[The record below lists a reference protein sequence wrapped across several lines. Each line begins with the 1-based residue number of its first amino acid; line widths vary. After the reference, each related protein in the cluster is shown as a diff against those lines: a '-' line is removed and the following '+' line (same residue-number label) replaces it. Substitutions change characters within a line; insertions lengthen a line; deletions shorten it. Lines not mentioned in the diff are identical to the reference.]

1 MRQVAQNYKTGELVM
16 LDVAAPTCRSGGV
29 LVRTEYSLVSAGTE
43 MMKVGESKMS
53 LLGKARARP
62 DQVRK
67 VLDSITQQ
75 GVAATYRK
83 VVNRLDSFTPLGY
96 SMAGVIEEVGA
107 GVTDLTVGQ
116 RVACGGNLYAHHAEF
131 DWVPRNLCVAVPE
144 GVEPAH
150 AAFATVGAIA
160 MQAFRRADARL
171 GETACVIGL
180 GLIGQL
186 LVQILHGAGVHVVG
200 IDVSE
205 DRCRLAM
212 ENGVAAAVAGGTEA
226 LGELIG
232 PMAALTEGAGADHVF
247 LAASTDSRDPL
258 FLAAELAR
266 DRARIV
272 DVGKCNLD
280 LPWGEYYEKELDVR
294 FSRSYG
300 PGRYDPVYEE
310 QGIDYPIGYVRWT
323 ERRNMRAFLDLLA
336 SGRMDVGSLVSGIYP
351 FEEAVDVY
359 ERLHR
364 GEIESLGI
372 LFRYREEAAR
382 GVVTV
387 SAARAEA
394 RSRPAPASG
403 AVLSLGFIGMGNYAT
418 SMLAP
423 HLKSRSDVDLT
434 EVATATALSGA
445 TAQRRFGFGAATTDF
460 RHVLEN
466 DAVDAVIIATRHD
479 SHARIAA
486 EALRAGK
493 TTFVEKPLAVNPQDL
508 DLVLAAVE
516 ESGNDRL
523 MVGFNRRFAPLLQE
537 MKRAWG
543 PRRGPAVLHYVV
555 TAGRLE
561 IDSWYKQADLHGT
574 RFIGEGCHFVDAAS
588 WWLDSDPVEVFA
600 MSTPDDSDNMECTL
614 RYPDGSM
621 ASVSYLTLRSARRH
635 PKEVLSV
642 YGEGKAARLSN
653 FVRFDLWSGRR
664 RRVRRSFG
672 ALDKGQSG
680 ELEAFVSAA
689 LGGTAMPIPL
699 FSLVATTQATFAAH
713 RSVVSKRVELLR
725 PSPPPASGMLE
736 S

>member
-1 MRQVAQNYKTGELVM
+1 MKQVAQNYKTGELVV
-16 LDVAAPTCRSGGV
+16 LDVAAPSCRAGGV

-43 MMKVGESKMS
+43 MMKVGESKLS

-67 VLDSITQQ
+67 VLDSVAQQ
-75 GVAATYRK
+75 GLAATYRK
-83 VVNRLDSFTPLGY
+83 VMNRLDSFTPLGY
-96 SMAGVIEEVGA
+96 STVGVVEEVGE

-131 DWVPRNLCVAVPE
+131 NWVPRNLCAAVPE
-144 GVEPAH
+144 GVNPAH
-150 AAFATVGAIA
+150 AAFTTVGAIA
-160 MQAFRRADARL
+160 LQGFRQSDARL

-200 IDVSE
+200 IDMSE
-205 DRCRLAM
+205 DRCRLATD
-212 ENGVAAAVAGGTEA
+212 NGAAAAVTGGSEA
-226 LGELIG
+226 LEGLLA
-232 PMAALTEGAGADHVF
+232 PLMALTEGAGADHVF

-258 FLAAELAR
+258 FLAAEIAR

-272 DVGKCNLD
+272 DIGKCNLD

-323 ERRNMRAFLDLLA
+323 ERRNMKAFLGLLA
-336 SGRMDVGSLVSGIYP
+336 TGRIDLASLISGTYAFDD
-351 FEEAVDVY
+351 AVDVY

-364 GEIESLGI
+364 GEIESLGV
-372 LFRYREEAAR
+372 LFRYREEAAVD
-382 GVVTV
+382 VVSV
-387 SAARAEA
+387 AA
-394 RSRPAPASG
+394 APAETVPSRFVPG
-403 AVLSLGFIGMGNYAT
+403 SVLRLGFIGMGNYAT
-418 SMLAP
+418 TMLAP
-423 HLKSRSDVDLT
+423 HLKSRPDVELI

-445 TAQRRFGFGAATTDF
+445 TAQKRFGFGAATTDY

-466 DAVDAVIIATRHD
+466 DGIDAVVIATRHD

-493 TTFVEKPLAVNPQDL
+493 VTFVEKPLAVTPQDL
-508 DLVLAAVE
+508 ELVLAAAG

-543 PRRGPAVLHYVV
+543 PRHGPVVLHYVIA
-555 TAGRLE
+555 AGKL
-561 IDSWYKQADLHGT
+561 DSSSWYRQADLHGT
-574 RFIGEGCHFVDAAS
+574 RFIGEGGHFVDTVS
-588 WWLDSDPVEVFA
+588 WWLDADPVEVFA
-600 MSTPDDSDNMECTL
+600 MSASVDPDNLECTL

-621 ASVSYLTLRSARRH
+621 ASIFYLTAGAARKH

-642 YGEGKAARLSN
+642 YGEGKAGRLKNYAR
-653 FVRFDLWSGRR
+653 FELWSGRR
-664 RRVRRSFG
+664 HRVRRSLKG
-672 ALDKGQSG
+672 VDKGQRG
-680 ELEAFVSAA
+680 ELEAFIAAA
-689 LGGTAMPIPL
+689 LGGTAMPISL
-699 FSLVATTQATFAAH
+699 ASLVATTETTFAAH
-713 RSVVSKRVELLR
+713 RSAASKRAELLR
-725 PSPPPASGMLE
+725 SYPSTLGTPE

>member
-1 MRQVAQNYKTGELVM
+1 MKQVAQNYKTGELVM
-16 LDVAAPTCRSGGV
+16 LDVAAPACRPGGV
-29 LVRTEYSLVSAGTE
+29 LVRTEYSLVSTGTE

-67 VLDSITQQ
+67 VLDSIAQQ

-83 VVNRLDSFTPLGY
+83 VMNRLDKFTPLGY
-96 SMAGVIEEVGA
+96 SMTGIVEEVGE
-107 GVTDLTVGQ
+107 GVVDLAVGR

-131 DWVPRNLCVAVPE
+131 DWVPHNLCVAVPE
-144 GVEPAH
+144 GIEPAH

-160 MQAFRRADARL
+160 MQAFRQADARL

-186 LVQILHGAGVHVVG
+186 LVQILHSAGVHVVG
-200 IDVSE
+200 VDVSE
-205 DRCRLAM
+205 DRCRLASK
-212 ENGVAAAVAGGTEA
+212 NGAAAAVAGGADA
-226 LGELIG
+226 LGEISE
-232 PMAALTEGAGADHVF
+232 PVAVLTEGAGVDHVF
-247 LAASTDSRDPL
+247 LAASTDARDPL

-272 DVGKCNLD
+272 DVGRCNLD

-323 ERRNMRAFLDLLA
+323 ERRNMRAFLELMA
-336 SGRMDVGSLVSGIYP
+336 SGRVDVGGLVSGIYP

-364 GEIESLGI
+364 GEIERLGV
-372 LFRYREEAAR
+372 LFRYQVAER
-382 GVVTV
+382 VVAVSTV
-387 SAARAEA
+387 GSEVAG
-394 RSRPAPASG
+394 PPPTTG
-403 AVLSLGFIGMGNYAT
+403 PVLRLGFIGMGNYAT

-423 HLKSRSDVDLT
+423 HLTKRSDVDLV

-445 TAQRRFGFGAATTDF
+445 TAQRRFGFGAATTDY
-460 RHVLEN
+460 RHLLEN
-466 DAVDAVIIATRHD
+466 DAVAAVVIATRHD

-486 EALRAGK
+486 DALRAGK
-493 TTFVEKPLAVNPQDL
+493 TTFVEKPLATSPQDL
-508 DLVLAAVE
+508 DLILAAVD

-523 MVGFNRRFAPLLQE
+523 MVGFNRRFAPLLRE
-537 MKRAWG
+537 MKQAWG
-543 PRRGPAVLHYVV
+543 ARHGPLVLHYVV
-555 TAGRLE
+555 TAGKLE
-561 IDSWYKQADLHGT
+561 TDSWYRQTDLHGT
-574 RFIGEGCHFVDAAS
+574 RFVGEGCHFIDVAS
-588 WWLDSDPVEVFA
+588 WWLGSDPLEVFA
-600 MSTPDDSDNMECTL
+600 MSGPDDPDNMECTL

-621 ASVSYLTLRSARRH
+621 ASVLYLTSRSARRH

-664 RRVRRSFG
+664 HRVRRSRRG
-672 ALDKGQSG
+672 VDKGQGG

-689 LGGTAMPIPL
+689 LGGTVMPIPL
-699 FSLVATTQATFAAH
+699 SSLVATTQVTFAAH
-713 RSVVSKRVELLR
+713 RSAASKRVEMLE
-725 PSPPPASGMLE
+725 PSPPAAPGTLE
-736 S
+736 Q

>member
-16 LDVAAPTCRSGGV
+16 LDVAAPACREGGV

-62 DQVRK
+62 DQVRR
-67 VLDSITQQ
+67 VLDSIAQQ
-75 GVAATYRK
+75 GLAATYRK
-83 VVNRLDSFTPLGY
+83 VMNRLDSFTPLGY
-96 SMAGVIEEVGA
+96 SMAGIVEEVGD

-131 DWVPRNLCVAVPE
+131 DWVPRNLCAVVPE
-144 GVEPAH
+144 GVDPAH
-150 AAFATVGAIA
+150 AAFTTVGAIA
-160 MQAFRRADARL
+160 MQAFRQSDARL

-200 IDVSE
+200 VDLSE
-205 DRCRLAM
+205 GRCRLAQ
-212 ENGVAAAVAGGTEA
+212 ESGAAAAVTGGKEA
-226 LGELIG
+226 LGELDEVL
-232 PMAALTEGAGADHVF
+232 MALTDGAGADHIF
-247 LAASTDSRDPL
+247 LAASTDSRDPV

-266 DRARIV
+266 DRGRIV

-280 LPWGEYYEKELDVR
+280 LPWGEYYEKELEVR

-323 ERRNMRAFLDLLA
+323 ERRNMKAFLELLA
-336 SGRMDVGSLVSGIYP
+336 EGRIDLSSLISGTYH

-364 GEIESLGI
+364 GEIESLGV
-372 LFRYREEAAR
+372 LFRYQEEPS
-382 GVVTV
+382 GDVVTV
-387 SAARAEA
+387 AEPSPEVA
-394 RSRPAPASG
+394 SHFVPPRRP
-403 AVLSLGFIGMGNYAT
+403 VLRLGFIGMGNYAT

-423 HLKSRSDVDLT
+423 HLKSRSDVELA

-466 DAVDAVIIATRHD
+466 DDIDAVVIATRHD
-479 SHARIAA
+479 SHARIVA

-493 TTFVEKPLAVNPQDL
+493 ATFVEKPLGVGPRDL
-508 DLVLAAVE
+508 DLVLRAVE

-537 MKRAWG
+537 MKEAWG
-543 PRRGPAVLHYVV
+543 PRHGPVVLQYVV
-555 TAGRLE
+555 TAGKLE
-561 IDSWYKQADLHGT
+561 GDSWYRQADLHGT
-574 RFIGEGCHFVDAAS
+574 RFIGEGCHFVDTVS

-600 MSTPDDSDNMECTL
+600 MSTPDDPDNIGCML

-621 ASVSYLTLRSARRH
+621 ATVSYVTSRSARRH
-635 PKEVLSV
+635 PKEVLSA
-642 YGEGKAARLSN
+642 YGEGKAARLGN
-653 FVRFDLWSGRR
+653 FTRFDLWSGRR
-664 RRVRRSFG
+664 HRVRRSFRG
-672 ALDKGQSG
+672 VDKGQRG
-680 ELEAFVSAA
+680 ELEAFVSAV
-689 LGGTAMPIPL
+689 LEGTAMPISL
-699 FSLVATTQATFAAH
+699 ISLVATTEATFAAH
-713 RSVVSKRVELLR
+713 RSAGSKRVEPLR
-725 PSPPPASGMLE
+725 SYPLSDPGMPE